1 MIQNKAIVVVKG
13 GKDSGKGIM
22 KKSGFVTKLNTMV
35 DDDIMK
41 GTYIETTD
49 ILKELLWFQD
59 FLYRNIYNNESYKD
73 MKPDSN
79 EPVHL

>member
-13 GKDSGKGIM
+13 GKDSSKGIM
-22 KKSGFVTKLNTMV
+22 KKSDFVAKLNTMV
-35 DDDIMK
+35 DDVIMK
-41 GTYIETTD
+41 GTYIEITD
-49 ILKELLWFQD
+49 MLKELSWFQD